1 MTGIFS
7 LLKKTS
13 VIEFGATEIDG
24 NPVYFVRDN
33 GPGFAMADAEQ
44 LFVTFQR
51 LFGTIEFS
59 GFGIGQATV
68 ERIICRHGAGSG
80 PKGNRGKGRFFTSPW
95 PTDWRLK
102 THCSPSLK
110 EKNRENT
117 ASGNWD
123 EKPGNAPLP
132 LLDTVLFPVGPLL
145 LSYYRFLGFKRC
157 CLLGWSYFLN
167 RYSFLSLQISC
178 SHFSALC
185 QLLP

>member
-7 LLKKTS
+7 LFKKTS

-68 ERIICRHGAGSG
+68 ERIICRHGGRVWAEGE
-80 PKGNRGKGRFFTSPW
+80 PGKGAIFYFTLANGLETKDALQPVSQ
-95 PTDWRLK
+95 R
-102 THCSPSLK
+102 
-110 EKNRENT
+110 
-117 ASGNWD
+117 
-123 EKPGNAPLP
+123 EKP
-132 LLDTVLFPVGPLL
+132 
-145 LSYYRFLGFKRC
+145 
-157 CLLGWSYFLN
+157 
-167 RYSFLSLQISC
+167 
-178 SHFSALC
+178 
-185 QLLP
+185 